1 MKTLTFLF
9 LILASSIS
17 VHAQSNRA
25 IERELVGHMKN
36 IERFSRGGTEQDYD
50 RQDKEE
56 RALKRKLL
64 RYSRRPSILNYDF
77 PELGRLMKI
86 LTSDD
91 RRLRLYSWDSPSG
104 GTMSFTETV
113 LQYQGS
119 DGVLRASSEEIG
131 GESGGMGRWPLEIRS
146 LMTKTGPVYVVIT
159 TARASNIM
167 EWQYVNLYKIIG
179 AKFVNAKLFKTQSGL
194 SSEIKFSYDNQS
206 FKNNQFNQ
214 VIKFDRKS
222 NTITF
227 PVVIVESGW
236 GEGRITDDLI
246 TYKFNGTHFVKV
258 K

>member
-9 LILASSIS
+9 LILAFSTS
-17 VHAQSNRA
+17 VPAQSNRA

-36 IERFSRGGTEQDYD
+36 IERFSRGGTKQDYD

-131 GESGGMGRWPLEIRS
+131 GESGGMGRYPLEIRS

-167 EWQYVNLYKIIG
+167 EC